1 VPCLPRTLK
10 GERKNKGK
18 SLPAAQPAGG
28 LFAPPV
34 WYVLS
39 ITEKCVGILKKTK
52 RFVKRLRRKMNA
64 ALADARAGPYNKT
77 GRPAAESK
85 TKEKNPMKQG
95 LRRLAAALLLFALL
109 ALCACGDLNETLD
122 TAQQVMD
129 AAQAV
134 SELLS
139 TDEMPQGM
147 DQPPQETANAPPQSA
162 AAQTQT
168 PQQTP
173 CAPDET
179 AQDAPDPD
187 GVYTSCEDVALYL
200 HIYGCLPGNF
210 ITKSQAR
217 SLGWRGGS
225 LEPYAPGKCI
235 GGDRFGNYEG
245 LLPEGSY
252 TECDIDTL
260 GADSRGA
267 KRLVFSDD
275 GRIYYTEDHY
285 ASFIELYGQEDEG

>member
-1 VPCLPRTLK
+1 
-10 GERKNKGK
+10 
-18 SLPAAQPAGG
+18 
-28 LFAPPV
+28 
-34 WYVLS
+34 
-39 ITEKCVGILKKTK
+39 
-52 RFVKRLRRKMNA
+52 MNA

-95 LRRLAAALLLFALL
+95 LRRLAAVLLLFALL

-122 TAQQVMD
+122 TAWQVMD

-173 CAPDET
+173 CAPEET

-217 SLGWRGGS
+217 SLGWQGGS

-285 ASFIELYGQEDEG
+285 ASFIELYGQEDER